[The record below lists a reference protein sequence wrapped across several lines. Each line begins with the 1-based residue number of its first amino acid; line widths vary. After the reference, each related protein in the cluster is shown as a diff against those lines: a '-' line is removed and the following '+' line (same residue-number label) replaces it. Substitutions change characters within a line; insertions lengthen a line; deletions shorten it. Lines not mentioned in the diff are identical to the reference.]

1 MVETKIKLNTTKDVA
16 SFVALCSNCV
26 DDVWVYSEKY
36 IVSGK
41 SLTELNVLNLSDTL
55 KVEFCGDIPEEV
67 KTGMKKFIVD

>member
-16 SFVALCSNCV
+16 NFVTLCSNCV
-26 DDVWVYSEKY
+26 DDVLVYSGKY

-41 SLTELNVLNLSDTL
+41 SLMGLYSLNLSDTL

-67 KTGMKKFIVD
+67 RTGMKKFIVS